1 MTLHTNTAALLN
13 RMAQK
18 AADRP
23 SAKWQNIGD
32 VDWEDLDHFIGNCK
46 RNGDRDSFDTALRV
60 LETLK
65 KQVLERP

>member
-1 MTLHTNTAALLN
+1 MTIEANTAALLN

-23 SAKWQNIGD
+23 LAKWQSIGD

-60 LETLK
+60 LEALK